1 MRATVSNLENNH
13 VKLVVELDDAEMS
26 DAIDKAAR
34 TLSTQVSV
42 KGFRKGKVPKNVLI
56 AHIGGADVLR
66 SEAIRE
72 SMPDFYARAIADT
85 AVDPIAEPEITVTG
99 GEVEGPLV
107 FEADVEVRPEI
118 TISGHRALRV
128 TLPSPQVTDMEVEAQ
143 IDRFR
148 ETDATLNDVDRPIV
162 TGDLVTMDV
171 TATQVAG
178 ESEPLE
184 MSDYMYTV
192 GSGAITE
199 GVDELILGLRA
210 GENLTVNGSVQ
221 GGGVVTYAMKL
232 KQVKERVLPELT
244 DEWVAENTE
253 WQTVA
258 EMRDQLVDQMR
269 RRKVMEAQFAQRDA
283 VLVALG
289 ELVAEDAAPEALVA
303 SETNER
309 LHDLGHRLAEQK
321 LSLETFLQVT
331 NQTPDALLESLRAD
345 AARAVRIDL
354 ALRALVRA
362 EGLDPSDEEIDEEL
376 VKTAEAMSVEPDVL
390 RANLRDTGRT
400 VAFTAE
406 VAKMKASRWLT
417 ENVTYVDP
425 EGLVIDPA
433 LLSVDQSLDIDA

>member
-128 TLPSPQVTDMEVEAQ
+128 TLPSPQVTDTEVEAQ

-192 GSGAITE
+192 GSGRAHSRTTRWRE
-199 GVDELILGLRA
+199 PDRQWQRSGGWGRHLRHEAEA
-210 GENLTVNGSVQ
+210 GEGAGATRVDRRM
-221 GGGVVTYAMKL
+221 GGR
-232 KQVKERVLPELT
+232 EHRV
-244 DEWVAENTE
+244 
-253 WQTVA
+253 
-258 EMRDQLVDQMR
+258 
-269 RRKVMEAQFAQRDA
+269 
-283 VLVALG
+283 
-289 ELVAEDAAPEALVA
+289 
-303 SETNER
+303 
-309 LHDLGHRLAEQK
+309 
-321 LSLETFLQVT
+321 
-331 NQTPDALLESLRAD
+331 AD
-345 AARAVRIDL
+345 R
-354 ALRALVRA
+354 
-362 EGLDPSDEEIDEEL
+362 
-376 VKTAEAMSVEPDVL
+376 
-390 RANLRDTGRT
+390 GRN
-400 VAFTAE
+400 A
-406 VAKMKASRWLT
+406 
-417 ENVTYVDP
+417 
-425 EGLVIDPA
+425 
-433 LLSVDQSLDIDA
+433 